1 MGNKIK
7 INGNKI
13 EVPDDPVVPYI
24 EGDGIGVDIWPTAQ
38 NVFDSAIL
46 KAYDNKKFSSEK
58 KSIIRRSP
66 CWRKGQQKDRILA
79 S

>member
-1 MGNKIK
+1 MGEKIK

-13 EVPDDPVVPYI
+13 EVPDNPVVPYI

-46 KAYDNKKFSSEK
+46 KAYDNK
-58 KSIIRRSP
+58 
-66 CWRKGQQKDRILA
+66 RKITWKEDTKDIKIGRA
-79 S
+79 SCRERV

>member
-1 MGNKIK
+1 MGEKIK

-13 EVPDDPVVPYI
+13 EVPDNPVVPYI

-46 KAYDNKKFSSEK
+46 KAYDNKRKITWKEVFAGEK
-58 KSIIRRSP
+58 ANKKQDHGFLKIP
-66 CWRKGQQKDRILA
+66 
-79 S
+79 